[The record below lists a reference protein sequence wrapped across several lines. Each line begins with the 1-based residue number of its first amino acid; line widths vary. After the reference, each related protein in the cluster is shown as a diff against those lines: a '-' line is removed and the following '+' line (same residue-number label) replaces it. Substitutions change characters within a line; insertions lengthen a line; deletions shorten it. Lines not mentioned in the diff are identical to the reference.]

1 MPKKVNLTYQKLL
14 ETVAKLIEEERF
26 EEITARDLASILDVS
41 VGKIYSFGK
50 TKNEI
55 VAEVVLSDWD
65 FTINNIDVNCDIRT
79 GLQNLYN
86 ATYLFT
92 VKYLKLFT
100 SSSDREIAYQRY
112 VAKHDEIVIDI
123 EKQVAKLSEFNNIEV
138 LKRRNN
144 FIAENIL
151 FYASK
156 LRAYGDIEKILV
168 WILTYNTGDLKAY
181 GTFS

>member
-1 MPKKVNLTYQKLL
+1 MPKKVDLTYFKLL
-14 ETVAKLIEEERF
+14 ETVEILIENKRYD
-26 EEITARDLASILDVS
+26 EITARDLAKILNVS

-55 VAEVVLSDWD
+55 VAEVVLKDWSL
-65 FTINNIDVNCDIRT
+65 TINNVDTSCNLRS
-79 GLQNLYN
+79 GLQNIYN
-86 ATYLFT
+86 TVYLFT
-92 VKYLKLFT
+92 IKYQDFFS
-100 SSSDREIAYQRY
+100 SSSDNVAAFQRY
-112 VAKHDEIVIDI
+112 VAKHDEIVNDI
-123 EKQVAKLSEFNNIEV
+123 ENQIIKLCEFNDIEI

-144 FIAENIL
+144 FIGENIL

-168 WILTYNTGDLKAY
+168 WILTYNSGDLKAY